1 MAQWAK
7 ALAAEPPDDRVQ
19 SQETMEGTSARAHP
33 HTRHFLEKHFK
44 GQSESTQQ
52 REQDKQELSDLKQKT
67 IQQSCLLEAQLGE

>member
-19 SQETMEGTSARAHP
+19 SQETVEGMSARAHP
-33 HTRHFLEKHFK
+33 HTRYFLEKHFE

-52 REQDKQELSDLKQKT
+52 REQDKQELSDLK
-67 IQQSCLLEAQLGE
+67 